1 MREIICAAL
10 LVTGGLFMLLA
21 AVGVVRMPDLFTR
34 MQASTKA
41 ATLGAS
47 CTLLAAAVYFGELG
61 ITTRAL
67 ATIMFFLITTPI
79 AAHMIGRAAY
89 FIGVPLWEGTIIDQL
104 SGRYNPYTHL
114 LEGPPNNNIKNI
126 PEAENSDRNSKDE

>member
-1 MREIICAAL
+1 MREILCVVLMVI
-10 LVTGGLFMLLA
+10 GGLFMLLA
-21 AVGVVRMPDLFTR
+21 ALGIVRMPDLFTR

-41 ATLGAS
+41 ATLGVS
-47 CTLLAAAVYFGELG
+47 CTLLASAVYFGELG

-67 ATIMFFLITTPI
+67 ATIVFFLITSPI

-104 SGRYNPYTHL
+104 SGRYDPFTHL
-114 LEGPPNNNIKNI
+114 LEGPPRN
-126 PEAENSDRNSKDE
+126 PEKVEPASKEH

>member
-1 MREIICAAL
+1 MREILCA
-10 LVTGGLFMLLA
+10 VFMVIGGLFMLLA
-21 AVGVVRMPDLFTR
+21 ALGIVRMPDLFTR

-41 ATLGAS
+41 ATLGVS
-47 CTLLAAAVYFGELG
+47 CTLLASAVYFGELG

-67 ATIMFFLITTPI
+67 ATIVFFLITTPI

-104 SGRYNPYTHL
+104 SGRYNPFTHL
-114 LEGPPNNNIKNI
+114 LEGPSKNS
-126 PEAENSDRNSKDE
+126 ENVEPGSREH